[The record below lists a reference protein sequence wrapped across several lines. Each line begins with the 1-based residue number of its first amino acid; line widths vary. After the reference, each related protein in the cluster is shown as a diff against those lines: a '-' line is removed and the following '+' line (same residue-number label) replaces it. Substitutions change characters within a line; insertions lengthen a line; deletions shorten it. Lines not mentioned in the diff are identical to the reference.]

1 MRTRPSRHHRFT
13 KHIAN
18 AKAKDKDNDNDNAK
32 TNGNDNANASLEA
45 AHGSRPPTAVP
56 VRKTD

>member
-18 AKAKDKDNDNDNAK
+18 AKAKDNDNAK
-32 TNGNDNANASLEA
+32 TNGNASLEA
-45 AHGSRPPTAVP
+45 AHGSRPPAAVP